1 MIETI
6 REQRLIEKLNRY
18 LDINNENVQAII
30 ELIKFNMLST
40 NKTKVKIE
48 LKDYIS
54 FIQMLN
60 NALDKI
66 DRDERYNFSLSIKEE
81 LEEFG
86 LEVRVCTSCLKIMI
100 EGYVI
105 EDGFAYYCSDKCL
118 EYDMTLE
125 EFKQAYGDGNTE
137 TYWTEWF

>member
-1 MIETI
+1 MIETV
-6 REQRLIEKLNRY
+6 REQNLIQKFNRY
-18 LDINNENVQAII
+18 LDINNKNVQAII
-30 ELIKFNMLST
+30 EWIKFNMLST
-40 NKTKVKIE
+40 NKNKVEIE

-60 NALDKI
+60 DILDEI
-66 DRDERYNFSLSIKEE
+66 NRDERYKISISIEE
-81 LEEFG
+81 VLEEYG

-105 EDGFAYYCSDKCL
+105 EGGFAYYCSDKCL

-125 EFKQAYGDGNTE
+125 EFKHAYGDGNTE

>member
-1 MIETI
+1 MMETV
-6 REQRLIEKLNRY
+6 REERLIKKLNRY
-18 LDINNENVQAII
+18 LDINNENVQAIV
-30 ELIKFNMLST
+30 EFIKFNIIST
-40 NKTKVKIE
+40 NKTKVEIE
-48 LKDYIS
+48 LKDYIN

-60 NALDKI
+60 NALNKI
-66 DRDERYNFSLSIKEE
+66 YRDERYNISLAIKEE

-105 EDGFAYYCSDKCL
+105 EGGFAYYCSDNCL
-118 EYDMTLE
+118 EYDMTLD

>member
-1 MIETI
+1 MIETV
-6 REQRLIEKLNRY
+6 REQNLIQKFNRY
-18 LDINNENVQAII
+18 LDINNKNAQAII
-30 ELIKFNMLST
+30 EWIKFNRLST
-40 NKTKVKIE
+40 NKTKVEIE

-60 NALDKI
+60 DDLDEI
-66 DRDERYNFSLSIKEE
+66 DRDERYNFSVSIKEE
-81 LEEFG
+81 LEQFG

-105 EDGFAYYCSDKCL
+105 EGGFAYYCSDKCL

-125 EFKQAYGDGNTE
+125 EFEQAYGDGNTE

>member
-6 REQRLIEKLNRY
+6 REQRLIEKLNRD
-18 LDINNENVQAII
+18 LDINKKNVQAII

-40 NKTKVKIE
+40 NKTKVEIE

-54 FIQMLN
+54 FIHMLN
-60 NALDKI
+60 YSLDKI
-66 DRDERYNFSLSIKEE
+66 DRDERCDFSVSIKEE

-105 EDGFAYYCSDKCL
+105 EGGFAYYCSDKCL
-118 EYDMTLE
+118 EYDMTLD